1 MIKRILRGLLPAAVY
16 GAGRGGLQYYRQQR
30 QTLAP
35 RLGEDACRRLLADEL
50 GLARGDIAFV
60 HSSVD
65 RLNLD
70 FPFFKLLGLL
80 RQAVGAEGTLLF
92 PASQLVE
99 RPETWLARGEVFD
112 LRRSPTAMGLLPEL
126 SRRQR
131 GAARSLH
138 PTHSVVALGPKAGE
152 LVAEHHCAP
161 EPCGAR
167 SPYYKV
173 AERGGIVVGLGVD
186 ADILTMV
193 HCVDDILGAGFPVAT
208 CRSGLYQA
216 RVVDEAECQ
225 REVETLVRHPRI
237 RFRRMLRFLDAHI
250 DEGICRR
257 FRLGGAPFYRV
268 DAGALYG
275 RMRALAE
282 RGVTIYWRGIHRT
295 SRFEPLLSQVAERLE
310 TR

>member
-16 GAGRGGLQYYRQQR
+16 GAGKGSWQRYRQQR
-30 QTLAP
+30 QSLAP
-35 RLGEDACRRLLADEL
+35 RLGEDDCRRLFADEL
-50 GLARGDIAFV
+50 GLARGDIAFI
-60 HSSVD
+60 HSSLD

-80 RQAVGAEGTLLF
+80 RQAVGEEGTLLF

-126 SRRQR
+126 ARRQR

-138 PTHSVVALGPKAGE
+138 PTHSVVALGPVAGE
-152 LVAEHHCAP
+152 LVAEHHRAP
-161 EPCGAR
+161 EPCGEH
-167 SPYYKV
+167 SPYYKI
-173 AERGGIVVGLGVD
+173 AERGGVVVGLGVD
-186 ADILTMV
+186 ADVLTMV
-193 HCVDDILGAGFPVAT
+193 HCVDDILGERFPVAT

-216 RVVDEAECQ
+216 RVLAAAECQ
-225 REVETLVRHPRI
+225 EVATLVRHPRI
-237 RFRRMLRFLDAHI
+237 RFRRMLRYLNAHVDA
-250 DEGICRR
+250 ETCRR
-257 FRLGGAPFYRV
+257 FRIGGVPFYRV
-268 DAGALYG
+268 DAAALYG
-275 RMRALAE
+275 RMRELAE
-282 RGVTIYWRGIHRT
+282 RGVTMYWRGIHRT